1 MLGYSGIVMFQMR
14 VLARLAIAV
23 ALLAAPVA
31 RATPYDTLASIAGS
45 YNMFLLGNLGTGA
58 APYTADMQ
66 GPVAVAGNA
75 YLNGVGVDTNG
86 QGSAALVVGG
96 NLSQTGGNDTGNVF
110 VGGNASI
117 TSGAGINNLSVGGS
131 LTAQGGTI
139 AGNVFVGGTAT
150 NLSSGVTINGSLS
163 LTSANSSLNASS
175 NGGSSPQAIYITAST
190 QVNDP
195 SYWTRAT
202 VGNGPATPA
211 TPLDLYGSSTDLKN
225 ASTALAGSGTSTVTS
240 SGGVITITLT
250 KSGLNVINLNLPA
263 GATINGINIV
273 TASGVTPTGLVV
285 NVNGSNLSFNGGT
298 YNLGGLSASQVLFNF
313 TAASTITLS
322 NLAFMGSILAPL
334 ADVNFT
340 SGQLNG
346 TLIANDYYGN
356 GQINEDGGFS
366 IQLPAYPG
374 GGQVVATPE
383 PGSLLLFGAGLMGL
397 GLLRRSRF
405 AHARH

>member
-1 MLGYSGIVMFQMR
+1 
-14 VLARLAIAV
+14 
-23 ALLAAPVA
+23 
-31 RATPYDTLASIAGS
+31 
-45 YNMFLLGNLGTGA
+45 
-58 APYTADMQ
+58 MQ

-75 YLNGVGVDTNG
+75 YLNGVGVDTYG

-96 NLSQTGGNDTGNVF
+96 NLTQNGGQDSGNVY

-117 TSGAGINNLSVGGS
+117 TSGGGINNLSVGGS

-139 AGNVFVGGTAT
+139 AGNVFVGGAAA
-150 NLSSGVTINGSLS
+150 NLAGGVTVNGSLN
-163 LTSANSSLNASS
+163 LTGANSSLNASS
-175 NGGSSPQAIYITAST
+175 NGGSSPQGIYITAST

-195 SYWTRAT
+195 SYWTKAT
-202 VGNGPATPA
+202 VGGGPSTPS

-225 ASTALAGSGTSTVTS
+225 ASTALSSAGTSTVTS

-285 NVNGSNLSFNGGT
+285 NVNGNNLSFNGGT
-298 YNLGGLSASQVLFNF
+298 YNLGGLSTSQVLFNF
-313 TAASTITLS
+313 TTASTISLS

-334 ADVNFT
+334 ADVNFA

-346 TLIANDYYGN
+346 TLIADDYYGT
-356 GQINEDGGFS
+356 GQINEGGGFS
-366 IQLPAYPG
+366 IPLPAYSG
-374 GGQVVATPE
+374 GGTVVATPE
-383 PGSLLLFGAGLMGL
+383 PGSLLVFGAGLVGL

-405 AHARH
+405 ARRGR